1 MKLYTLGVFLIGC
14 VFSNPVCGRSLPM
27 SNDDLL
33 PPSLTTPL
41 NEVVYSVADSLE
53 VVKLLSEDCGENDV
67 IYYARH
73 FLGRPYVAHTLEVAD
88 PEKLVVDLQ
97 RLDCTTLVETVCA
110 LTLTK
115 RQCSAKFAD
124 YCRNLETLRY
134 WRGHRDGYCSRL
146 HYFTWWLHD
155 NMERG
160 LVEEISD
167 SVLFV
172 QPMLVQNGYM
182 SKYPERYKFLKAR
195 PDRVSVIRQL
205 EIKYNGHDG
214 KYLSKYKT
222 GLPRKRLSCIHDG
235 DIIAIVT
242 NKAGLD
248 YSHLGFAAWGK
259 DGRLHLLNASMVKG
273 KVIEDAQTL
282 EAYLQ
287 RYKHTKGVK
296 VFRLK
301 NSRVNTPDK

>member
-1 MKLYTLGVFLIGC
+1 MNLYALGLFLLGC
-14 VFSNPVCGRSLPM
+14 VFSNPICGCPLST
-27 SNDDLL
+27 SVEGV
-33 PPSLTTPL
+33 PSDSVTTIS
-41 NEVVYSVADSLE
+41 NEVVYSVSDSLK
-53 VVKLLSEDCGENDV
+53 VVTLLSEDCGENDV
-67 IYYARH
+67 IYYARRL
-73 FLGRPYVAHTLEVAD
+73 LGRPYVAHTLEVAD

-124 YCRNLETLRY
+124 YCRNLEKLRY
-134 WRGHRDGYCSRL
+134 WGGHCDGYCSRL

-155 NMERG
+155 NMRRG
-160 LVEEISD
+160 LVEGISD
-167 SVLFV
+167 SALFV

-195 PDRVSVIRQL
+195 PDRVDVIRQL
-205 EIKYNGHDG
+205 EIKYNGRDG

-222 GLPRKRLSCIHDG
+222 GLSRKQLSCIHDG

-273 KVIEDAQTL
+273 EVIEDTQTL
-282 EAYLQ
+282 ETYLQ
-287 RYKHTKGVK
+287 RYKHTRGIR

-301 NSRVNTPDK
+301 K